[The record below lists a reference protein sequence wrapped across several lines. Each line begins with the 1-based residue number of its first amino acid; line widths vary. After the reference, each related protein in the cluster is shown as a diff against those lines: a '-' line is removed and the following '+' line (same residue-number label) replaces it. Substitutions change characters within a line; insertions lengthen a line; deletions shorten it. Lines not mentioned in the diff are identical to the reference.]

1 MRSLSAA
8 AWSLA
13 AALLLGATPSSAVTP
28 IQKVIQL
35 LDGMIAKGKEE
46 KHVEEVGFAK
56 FQQWC
61 DSVRAEKTKSIKEG
75 AAQILQLRADID
87 KASTDAT
94 ALAGEVAELEG
105 AVAKAEKELS
115 TATTLR
121 KTEKAD
127 YDAQHEDFSESIS
140 ALERAVQVLKSREA
154 DVPQALTQLRAAPWL
169 PAEAKSA
176 LASFLETGASAEDG
190 QAPPEA
196 NAYEFQSGGVVAVLE
211 KLRHK
216 FQDQLLDTEKAE
228 LNAKANFEAL
238 KQGLEDNIEYDT
250 KAAGEKTARRAGRL
264 EDAAKAKGDLE
275 VTKKTKADDEKILA
289 DTNTEC
295 DAKAK
300 EYEQNQVLR
309 KEELVAIAKA
319 HEILSSDEVLGNA
332 EKYLPKLVQKAP
344 ASFAQMRSQ
353 VGEDGDSRARA
364 AAYLQMRAKKLGS
377 QYLLTMA
384 AHVTED
390 PFGKVKKMIKDL
402 IVKLMEEAN
411 AEADHNAFC
420 STELAT
426 NKQTRE
432 NKAAKAEELSATSDK
447 LTADIELLAEEIAQ
461 LGDAIATTLAE
472 QAEATKIRSEDKAAN
487 AQTVADAKDG
497 QGSVE
502 MAIKVLRDFYTRA
515 EGAGALV
522 QTREP
527 YKGMQDVKGG
537 VIGMLEVC
545 LSDFAR
551 LETETSLAEEQAQA
565 AYEKY
570 MAESTESKDVKAV
583 EKEHK
588 EGNKADAESNLR
600 TTKKELSLT
609 QQELDKVLNYY
620 DKLKAD
626 CLDTG
631 LSYEERVKAREEEI
645 QSLQEALK
653 ILQGEDIA

>member
-432 NKAAKAEELSATSDK
+432 NKAAKAEDLAATADK
-447 LTADIELLAEEIAQ
+447 LTADIALLAEEITKLA
-461 LGDAIATTLAE
+461 DDIASIMAE
-472 QAEATKIRSEDKAAN
+472 QAEATKLRGDEKAIN

-497 QGSVE
+497 QEAVE
-502 MAIKVLRDFYTRA
+502 RAIKILREFYTKA
-515 EGAGALV
+515 EGSFV
-522 QTREP
+522 QEP
-527 YKGMQDVKGG
+527 YKGMQDSKGG

-551 LETETSLAEEQAQA
+551 LETETSLAEEEAQVS
-565 AYEKY
+565 YEKF
-570 MAESTESKDVKAV
+570 MAESTQSKEVKEV

-588 EGNKADAESNLR
+588 EGNKADAESSLR
-600 TTKKELSLT
+600 NTKKELTLT
-609 QQELDKVLNYY
+609 QDELDKALEYY
-620 DKLKAD
+620 SKLKAD

-645 QSLQEALK
+645 QSLQEALR